1 MADAS
6 KSSADTEDGSTSTS
20 SSDGHKSLLDVLKP
34 PQRSEFSRKRSI
46 AQNLPHDDNLR
57 IIGIIAILNRI
68 KE

>member
-34 PQRSEFSRKRSI
+34 PQRSEFSRKRWI
-46 AQNLPHDDNLR
+46 AQNLPHDDKLR
-57 IIGIIAILNRI
+57 IIAKISNSNI
-68 KE
+68 KQN